1 MKQTLALA
9 MGVLLLNGCV
19 TSLPKLPDLSQE
31 LLLNN
36 TLTTKQIVIG
46 AIVLYYAKDG
56 FVWEVEDRNIGEDLY
71 RLTVKQGKLKTTG
84 QGEARLY
91 FNRRAEEIASS
102 QQCKSFTT
110 LEYNESLISDY
121 FNVPQRVTE
130 GVIRCER
137 TAAKR

>member
-9 MGVLLLNGCV
+9 VSALMLNGC
-19 TSLPKLPDLSQE
+19 TSSLPRLPDLSQE

-36 TLTTKQIVIG
+36 TLTVKQIVIG

-84 QGEARLY
+84 QGEAVSISIAAPKKLPAASNAKVSPRWNTMSRLLP
-91 FNRRAEEIASS
+91 I
-102 QQCKSFTT
+102 
-110 LEYNESLISDY
+110 ISTY
-121 FNVPQRVTE
+121 RS
-130 GVIRCER
+130 G
-137 TAAKR
+137 

>member
-9 MGVLLLNGCV
+9 LSALLLNGCITDIPRV
-19 TSLPKLPDLSQE
+19 PDLTQE

-36 TLTTKQIVIG
+36 TLTAKQIVIG
-46 AIVLYYAKDG
+46 AIVVYYAKDG

-84 QGEARLY
+84 QGEARIY
-91 FNRRAEEIASS
+91 FNRRAEEIASV
-102 QQCKSFTT
+102 QQCKGFTT

-130 GVIRCER
+130 GVIRCDR